1 MGFIYQWGLATL
13 LHSASLF
20 LNWFPSQLSKAWLK
34 ADLFQGYGVSTF
46 HNNPN
51 TIGSCL
57 YNFIWSLNA
66 LYLVSNFGFTLYSS
80 LPISL
85 VAVTHSCFGILIIAF
100 TSWRDTPLPGHGFMS
115 THQLAFNTTP
125 EGNHSF
131 PARMVAWLAN
141 CSISGH
147 HMPVHVLHST

>member
-51 TIGSCL
+51 TIGFCL

-80 LPISL
+80 LPTSL

-100 TSWRDTPLPGHGFMS
+100 TSWRDAPLPGHGFMS
-115 THQLAFNTTP
+115 THQLASTQPLRETTLFQL
-125 EGNHSF
+125 G
-131 PARMVAWLAN
+131 
-141 CSISGH
+141 
-147 HMPVHVLHST
+147 